1 MDPGGVRLGGFSLHR
16 RVCCGFDSPDQ
27 GAEYFKEIARSSS
40 RISCWQI
47 PDGVGLRYI
56 EEVPTMAV
64 RFSSFNQVLLS
75 SYGYRQ
81 TLRRAVC
88 PRAAAARPPRKDFY
102 LKMGQSGCSE
112 EEIGQSM
119 ERLAAA
125 VERMNTALAAAGPWL
140 ISVDYVDSTS
150 PRSPA
155 GSAGW

>member
-1 MDPGGVRLGGFSLHR
+1 MFIVTHKLLADSRWRRAALHWGGADGGGAVFIVQS
-16 RVCCGFDSPDQ
+16 SPS
-27 GAEYFKEIARSSS
+27 EFL
-40 RISCWQI
+40 RIS
-47 PDGVGLRYI
+47 
-56 EEVPTMAV
+56 T
-64 RFSSFNQVLLS
+64 
-75 SYGYRQ
+75 

-140 ISVDYVDSTS
+140 
-150 PRSPA
+150 
-155 GSAGW
+155 

>member
-1 MDPGGVRLGGFSLHR
+1 
-16 RVCCGFDSPDQ
+16 
-27 GAEYFKEIARSSS
+27 
-40 RISCWQI
+40 
-47 PDGVGLRYI
+47 
-56 EEVPTMAV
+56 
-64 RFSSFNQVLLS
+64 
-75 SYGYRQ
+75 
-81 TLRRAVC
+81 
-88 PRAAAARPPRKDFY
+88 

>member
-1 MDPGGVRLGGFSLHR
+1 
-16 RVCCGFDSPDQ
+16 
-27 GAEYFKEIARSSS
+27 
-40 RISCWQI
+40 
-47 PDGVGLRYI
+47 
-56 EEVPTMAV
+56 
-64 RFSSFNQVLLS
+64 
-75 SYGYRQ
+75 
-81 TLRRAVC
+81 
-88 PRAAAARPPRKDFY
+88 
-102 LKMGQSGCSE
+102 MGQSGCSE